1 MRLSR
6 ETRIT
11 LGVLTLC
18 AALFVWINLLTGGT
32 ATETLATTALAQE
45 APLLSEVQRQET
57 SEGINESASGGASE
71 VAVDEVAVDEVA
83 VDEVAFTS
91 EEVTLSLSSTPEG
104 ATVLLNNEPLEG
116 VTPFSE
122 APVEGVEEAR
132 LRVEREGYLPYE
144 GFLDLSFN
152 RNISVYLEPLPPGAA
167 SGGVVA
173 GEATLGE
180 ATLGEAMLG
189 EVISG
194 DAASGGA
201 SLSPSASVAGS
212 DTVSTTGSNTVSNGT
227 MVAREVIID
236 ELPFLITAPPQRA
249 AVSED
254 SGEAGVETIARP
266 QGEQRAS
273 VNPFSPLV
281 LKVETLEETPSSP
294 EQELVVVP
302 VPDESTNELTNELT
316 NEFTASAV
324 PVIVTAAP
332 REAIKAPAPRP
343 LAPPAPRTTSLPRAL
358 PQGSLPV
365 TPRILDTRRTRTPQ
379 PPDLAAIAAI
389 RVPDAPKESALASVT
404 ASVTASV
411 SAPAAS
417 AASSATSSAGA
428 GVDAVEGPGATL
440 EPLALAKQN
449 ALGGAPL
456 FAGTNEL
463 SRYLRDNDVTFT
475 GTVAG
480 PVGVGVFRFADSG
493 PVVVALGA
501 TLPDTD
507 IVLSNLS
514 GTKAEFTQGTLSQ
527 TLDRR

>member
-6 ETRIT
+6 ETRII

-57 SEGINESASGGASE
+57 DEGVENTGGDAGE
-71 VAVDEVAVDEVA
+71 TVAVDEVAVTPE
-83 VDEVAFTS
+83 S
-91 EEVTLSLSSTPEG
+91 VTLSLSSTPEG
-104 ATVLLNNEPLEG
+104 ATVLLNDEPLEG

-122 APVEGVEEAR
+122 APVEGLEEAR

-144 GFLDLSFN
+144 GLLNLSFN

-167 SGGVVA
+167 SGGAVV
-173 GEATLGE
+173 EET
-180 ATLGEAMLG
+180 
-189 EVISG
+189 SG
-194 DAASGGA
+194 DAASGDAALG
-201 SLSPSASVAGS
+201 PSASVAGS
-212 DTVSTTGSNTVSNGT
+212 DTVFTTGSNTVSNGT

-236 ELPFLITAPPQRA
+236 ELPFLITAPPQR
-249 AVSED
+249 VEGGSED
-254 SGEAGVETIARP
+254 SGEADGETIARP

-281 LKVETLEETPSSP
+281 LRIETPDEATDGTVSS
-294 EQELVVVP
+294 EQELIVVP
-302 VPDESTNELTNELT
+302 VPDE
-316 NEFTASAV
+316 FASDASSV
-324 PVIVTAAP
+324 TPVIVAAAP
-332 REAIKAPAPRP
+332 REAVKAPAPRP
-343 LAPPAPRTTSLPRAL
+343 LAPPAPRTTALPRAL

-365 TPRILDTRRTRTPQ
+365 APRILDTRRTRTPQ

-389 RVPDAPKESALASVT
+389 RVPDAPKEEALASVT
-404 ASVTASV
+404 ASVAASV
-411 SAPAAS
+411 TAP
-417 AASSATSSAGA
+417 ASSARSAANSGE
-428 GVDAVEGPGATL
+428 DAVAGPAL

>member
-6 ETRIT
+6 ETRVT

-18 AALFVWINLLTGGT
+18 AAGFVWINLLTGGT

-45 APLLSEVQRQET
+45 APLLSEMQRQET
-57 SEGINESASGGASE
+57 VEGVENTGGGTGGDAGE
-71 VAVDEVAVDEVA
+71 TLTVDEVALTPER
-83 VDEVAFTS
+83 
-91 EEVTLSLSSTPEG
+91 VTLSLSSTPEG
-104 ATVLLNNEPLEG
+104 ATVLLNDEPLED
-116 VTPFSE
+116 VTPLSE
-122 APVEGVEEAR
+122 TPVEGAEEAR

-144 GFLDLSFN
+144 GLLNLSFN

-167 SGGVVA
+167 SGGAVV
-173 GEATLGE
+173 GVTP
-180 ATLGEAMLG
+180 
-189 EVISG
+189 G

-201 SLSPSASVAGS
+201 ALGPSVSVAGS
-212 DTVSTTGSNTVSNGT
+212 DAISNGT

-249 AVSED
+249 DVSED
-254 SGEAGVETIARP
+254 SGEADGETITRP

-281 LKVETLEETPSSP
+281 LRIEPDEATDDTVSS
-294 EQELVVVP
+294 EQELIVVP
-302 VPDESTNELTNELT
+302 VPDE
-316 NEFTASAV
+316 FASDASSV
-324 PVIVTAAP
+324 TPVIVAAAP
-332 REAIKAPAPRP
+332 RETVKAPAPRP
-343 LAPPAPRTTSLPRAL
+343 LAPPAPRTTALPRAL
-358 PQGSLPV
+358 PQGTLPV
-365 TPRILDTRRTRTPQ
+365 TPRILDTRRTRTPA
-379 PPDLAAIAAI
+379 PPDLAAIATI
-389 RVPDAPKESALASVT
+389 RVPDAPKEEALASVT
-404 ASVTASV
+404 ASVAASV
-411 SAPAAS
+411 AAP
-417 AASSATSSAGA
+417 ASSARSAA
-428 GVDAVEGPGATL
+428 GSGGDAVAGPAL

-475 GTVAG
+475 GTVPG

-493 PVVVALGA
+493 PVVVTLGA
-501 TLPDTD
+501 PLPDTD

>member
-6 ETRIT
+6 ETRII

-18 AALFVWINLLTGGT
+18 AAGFVWINLLTGGT

-45 APLLSEVQRQET
+45 APLLSEVQTQET
-57 SEGINESASGGASE
+57 DEGVENTGGDAGE
-71 VAVDEVAVDEVA
+71 TVAVDEVAVTPE
-83 VDEVAFTS
+83 T
-91 EEVTLSLSSTPEG
+91 VTLSLSSTPEG
-104 ATVLLNNEPLEG
+104 ATVLLNDEPLEG

-122 APVEGVEEAR
+122 APVEGLEEAR

-144 GFLDLSFN
+144 GLLNLSFN

-173 GEATLGE
+173 GEETPG
-180 ATLGEAMLG
+180 G
-189 EVISG
+189 
-194 DAASGGA
+194 AASGDA

-212 DTVSTTGSNTVSNGT
+212 DTVFTTGSNTVSNGT

-236 ELPFLITAPPQRA
+236 ELPFLITAPPQR
-249 AVSED
+249 VEEGSED
-254 SGEAGVETIARP
+254 SGEVDGEAIARP

-281 LKVETLEETPSSP
+281 LRIETPDEATDEMVSS
-294 EQELVVVP
+294 EQELIVVP
-302 VPDESTNELTNELT
+302 VPDEFASSTSSVT
-316 NEFTASAV
+316 
-324 PVIVTAAP
+324 PVIVAAAP
-332 REAIKAPAPRP
+332 REAVKAPAPRP
-343 LAPPAPRTTSLPRAL
+343 LAPPAPRTTALPRAL

-365 TPRILDTRRTRTPQ
+365 APRILDTRRTRTPQ

-389 RVPDAPKESALASVT
+389 RVPDAPKEEALASVT
-404 ASVTASV
+404 ASVAASV
-411 SAPAAS
+411 AAP
-417 AASSATSSAGA
+417 ASSARSAANSGE
-428 GVDAVEGPGATL
+428 DAVAGPAL

-527 TLDRR
+527 TLNRR